1 METLHNREPQEKSLT
16 EQADAIRASL
26 TGLSDEDR
34 TLLDRGRVFDAANR
48 AVQSWK
54 DGVSSFSTN
63 AVALQST
70 IQTYL
75 SQTEPPPPEPEMAIL
90 AAAYAEHRR
99 LLDDAN
105 LALEPLIIR
114 AATITAGSRP
124 AFPA

>member
-1 METLHNREPQEKSLT
+1 
-16 EQADAIRASL
+16 
-26 TGLSDEDR
+26 
-34 TLLDRGRVFDAANR
+34 
-48 AVQSWK
+48 
-54 DGVSSFSTN
+54 
-63 AVALQST
+63 
-70 IQTYL
+70 
-75 SQTEPPPPEPEMAIL
+75 MAIL